1 MMAKNRLSTISLLF
15 SAILTLTLF
24 VGSFLFSP
32 LGLSFNL
39 PFSSAFSQ
47 AGAADYEA
55 SVTGWAGPVFPG
67 FNNIPEAAFSNPLG
81 ENFVGHNIPADNL
94 GVVGLSQN
102 DDNAML
108 TLFSI
113 QPPIARP
120 GDDVSVAV
128 RVTNT
133 TNHTIVNYAVALRLS
148 TQIISTRSGLET
160 WINEEVEIPTNLVVD
175 EVVPELLPGSA
186 AEFVFRIPADEFHD
200 LRTTRGPRPMAV
212 TLVDDTG
219 SIADQLNTIFIWDPG
234 AGGIGTGTT
243 SRPGTVNAPPA
254 PLRLSFIA
262 PVTGA
267 LVTPSQMDFIFNLG
281 TGNGLPDMPLLFA
294 DNQRLTNIV
303 DAATQA
309 GTITGNHE
317 ALTLVVDPALIALA
331 GRTDGADQPPTW
343 VDKLATAAEQGVRIH
358 PLPPFDPDLA
368 ALAHA
373 NVSSAE
379 FHIATHANLPTDW
392 HQPTNWHAPIAW
404 PADWLIPDVVTA
416 RAAANEFDLFLV
428 PAGMRARWGTT
439 SGVATFPGENHN
451 ITMLVNDDRLAA
463 TFYGATDSHAIGLR
477 DLTDN
482 LQKFLAELAIII
494 DQTPESPPHLLVA
507 LPRDWNPNLNAT
519 HIAFETLNQ
528 IDWINVLSVNTL
540 VNSPVPQVD
549 RFDLPHFRVHP
560 GELPPSDVQRL
571 VAARHHLESYISA
584 VTEPDK
590 LISQAEPVLMLPL
603 SVSWRE
609 YYLTNRIIAENS
621 DTDLTGQN
629 LTGQNLTPENL
640 TALRSQMVEAS
651 LNSSTLTAG
660 SMEITATGL
669 TIISDTGSIPLNIHN
684 NLPSDAVV
692 RVVLT
697 PQDSRLL
704 VENQPL
710 VPIAAGSTQLVYV
723 PVTAIAS
730 GDMLVSVEIQAEN
743 GAVITQSQD
752 LELRIR
758 AGWETLSTGV
768 IALLLGVLFVTG
780 IVRTVSMRKKRGKAP
795 TRTSATTVGDPLILD
810 RS

>member
-1 MMAKNRLSTISLLF
+1 MGKNRLPTISLLF
-15 SAILTLTLF
+15 SAILTLALF

-32 LGLSFNL
+32 LGLSFNF
-39 PFSSAFSQ
+39 PFVSAFLT
-47 AGAADYEA
+47 AGAADYEPA
-55 SVTGWAGPVFPG
+55 FTGWAGPVFPS
-67 FNNIPEAAFSNPLG
+67 FNNIPESAFSNPAG
-81 ENFVGHNIPADNL
+81 ENLITNNIPADNL
-94 GVVGLSQN
+94 GVTGLNHN
-102 DDNAML
+102 DENSML
-108 TLFSI
+108 TLFAI

-133 TNHTIVNYAVALRLS
+133 TNELIANYAVALRLS
-148 TQIISTRSGLET
+148 TQIISTRSGLES

-186 AEFVFRIPADEFHD
+186 AEFVFRIPAGEFHD
-200 LRTTRGPRPMAV
+200 LRTTRGPRPMAI
-212 TLVDDTG
+212 TLIDDNG
-219 SIADQLNTIFIWDPG
+219 AVADQLNTVFIWDPG

-243 SRPGTVNAPPA
+243 TRPGTVNAPPP

-267 LVTPSQMDFIFNLG
+267 LITPSQMDFALNLG
-281 TGNGLPDMPLLFA
+281 PDSELRDLPLLTA
-294 DNQRLTNIV
+294 ESGRLTNIV

-317 ALTLVVDPALIALA
+317 ALTLVVDPALVALA
-331 GRTDGADQPPTW
+331 GNTNGDDSPPVW
-343 VDKLATAAEQGVRIH
+343 IERLNLAAEQGARIH

-379 FHIATHANLPTDW
+379 FHIATNANLPTDW
-392 HQPTNWHAPIAW
+392 QQPANWHAPIAW
-404 PADWLIPDVVTA
+404 PVDWLIPDVVTA

-463 TFYGATDSHAIGLR
+463 SFYGATDTHSIGFR
-477 DLTDN
+477 DLTDK
-482 LQKFLAELAIII
+482 LQQFLAELTIII

-507 LPRDWNPNLNAT
+507 LPRDWDPNLNAT
-519 HIAFETLNQ
+519 QTVFETLNQ
-528 IDWINVLSVNTL
+528 IDWISILSVNTL

-549 RFDLPHFRVHP
+549 RFELPHFRVHP

-571 VAARHHLESYISA
+571 VAARYHLESYISA
-584 VTEPDK
+584 ATEPDK

-609 YYLTNRIIAENS
+609 YYLANRILAENS
-621 DTDLTGQN
+621 NTDTPNQN
-629 LTGQNLTPENL
+629 LTDNNLTSQDIS
-640 TALRSQMVEAS
+640 AIRSQMVEAS

-710 VPIAAGSTQLVYV
+710 IPIAAGSTQLVYV

-743 GAVITQSQD
+743 GAVITQAQD

-758 AGWETLSTGV
+758 AGWETFSTGV
-768 IALLLGVLFVTG
+768 FAILLGVLFVTG
-780 IVRTVSMRKKRGKAP
+780 IVRTVNTRQKRGKAP

>member
-1 MMAKNRLSTISLLF
+1 MGRNKLPTIALIF
-15 SAILTLTLF
+15 SAFLTLALF
-24 VGSFLFSP
+24 VGSFLFLP
-32 LGLSFNL
+32 LGA
-39 PFSSAFSQ
+39 PFGRNFSLLF
-47 AGAADYEA
+47 APAAAADYEA
-55 SVTGWAGPVFPG
+55 PFTNLNPQNLPNDNVGVTEL
-67 FNNIPEAAFSNPLG
+67 N
-81 ENFVGHNIPADNL
+81 HH
-94 GVVGLSQN
+94 

-133 TNHTIVNYAVALRLS
+133 THELIANYAVALRLS
-148 TQIISTRSGLET
+148 TQIISTRSGLES

-175 EVVPELLPGSA
+175 DVVPELLPGSA

-200 LRTTRGPRPMAV
+200 LRTTRGPRPMAI
-212 TLVDDTG
+212 TLIDDTG
-219 SIADQLNTIFIWDPG
+219 AIADQLNTVFIWDPG
-234 AGGIGTGTT
+234 AGGLTT
-243 SRPGTVNAPPA
+243 ANHRPGAVNAPPP
-254 PLRLSFIA
+254 PLRLSFMA

-267 LVTPSQMDFIFNLG
+267 LITPSQMDLAFSQNG
-281 TGNGLPDMPLLFA
+281 EGGLPDLPLLIA
-294 DNQRLTNIV
+294 DNGRLSNIV

-309 GTITGNHE
+309 GRITGNSE
-317 ALTLVVDPALIALA
+317 ALTLVVDPALVALA
-331 GRTDGADQPPTW
+331 GHANGNDTPPDW
-343 VDKLATAAEQGVRIH
+343 VDRLAAAAEQGARIH
-358 PLPPFDPDLA
+358 PLPPFDPDIA

-373 NVSSAE
+373 NISNAE
-379 FHIATHANLPTDW
+379 FHIATHANLPTYW
-392 HQPTNWHAPIAW
+392 HQPTSWHAPIAW
-404 PADWLIPDVVTA
+404 PVDWLIPDVVTA
-416 RAAANEFDLFLV
+416 RAAANDFDLFLV

-439 SGVATFPGENHN
+439 SGVATFAGENHN

-463 TFYGATDSHAIGLR
+463 SFYGATDAHAIGFR
-477 DLTDN
+477 DLTDK
-482 LQKFLAELAIII
+482 LQQFLAELAIII

-507 LPRDWNPNLNAT
+507 LPRDWDPNLSAT
-519 HIAFETLNQ
+519 QIAFETLNQ
-528 IDWINVLSVNTL
+528 IDWVNVLSVNTL

-549 RFDLPHFRVHP
+549 RFELPHFRVHP
-560 GELPPSDVQRL
+560 GELPPSDVQHL
-571 VAARHHLESYISA
+571 VTARHHLQSYISA
-584 VTEPDK
+584 VTEPDS
-590 LISQAEPVLMLPL
+590 LIGQAEPVLMLPL

-609 YYLTNRIIAENS
+609 YYLTNRLEAENS
-621 DTDLTGQN
+621 DSELTTQH
-629 LTGQNLTPENL
+629 L
-640 TALRSQMVEAS
+640 TAIRSQLVEAS

-743 GAVITQSQD
+743 GAVITRAQD

-758 AGWETLSTGV
+758 AGWETFSTGV
-768 IALLLGVLFVTG
+768 FAALLAVLFVAG
-780 IVRTVSMRKKRGKAP
+780 IVRTVNTRKKRGKAP

-810 RS
+810 RL